1 MRLNGYEWDAT
12 KQAVAVETGW
22 NWIGYPVNQVM
33 TVAEALAF
41 FTPAEGDYLVGQNGF
56 VEYADGEW
64 KGTLEGMKPGEGF
77 LYKSGAATEI
87 PFNTTIVSTAG
98 NRAFKRSVLIGSPWA
113 ANSRTYPNIM
123 PLTAQLYD
131 NGIKTSDGE
140 YIVGAF
146 VETECRGVG
155 QWKDGRL
162 MMNINGTGGEELS
175 FMAYNPL
182 TEQMFNI
189 NETFKFDSNNLG
201 TWHMPSMLTI
211 GGETTGISISNR
223 DSDFIV
229 TPLVARDHIT
239 VTAGGQDISHLTL
252 TDMSG
257 RVVTSLKNL
266 GTGATIT
273 TSMLPEG
280 IYIVTAKAGEQM
292 YYRKIVK
299 SYK

>member
-1 MRLNGYEWDAT
+1 
-12 KQAVAVETGW
+12 
-22 NWIGYPVNQVM
+22 
-33 TVAEALAF
+33 
-41 FTPAEGDYLVGQNGF
+41 
-56 VEYADGEW
+56 
-64 KGTLEGMKPGEGF
+64 
-77 LYKSGAATEI
+77 
-87 PFNTTIVSTAG
+87 
-98 NRAFKRSVLIGSPWA
+98 
-113 ANSRTYPNIM
+113 
-123 PLTAQLYD
+123 
-131 NGIKTSDGE
+131 
-140 YIVGAF
+140 
-146 VETECRGVG
+146 
-155 QWKDGRL
+155 